1 MKKIAVFILA
11 GFVFAVILSV
21 MAFKS
26 NEENASATQS
36 YILVEIYEVPSYP
49 DRGVHIHYGGS
60 KREFIP
66 FKSMKVEDHDD
77 AGDITL
83 TAINKLVA
91 DGYQIESTS
100 SGLAQSGMITKIFM
114 RKK

>member
-1 MKKIAVFILA
+1 MKKIIVFTLIGLTI
-11 GFVFAVILSV
+11 VTCLSL

-26 NEENASATQS
+26 GNETASVNHP
-36 YILVEIYEVPSYP
+36 YILLEIYEVPSYP
-49 DRGVHIHYGGS
+49 DRGVHIHYGNN

-77 AGDITL
+77 AGDVML
-83 TAINKLVA
+83 AAINKLVA

-100 SGLAQSGMITKIFM
+100 AGLAQS
-114 RKK
+114 